1 MNSLGIA
8 IIFMILVVLSNDRNY
23 TASGEKTLDIPVNLS
38 NTQNNITYEVHAT
51 VYGKQTIEQSK
62 VIDTSTQTCPDD
74 IESLCHVPAGTFSF
88 ASQSVPVDSKI
99 QACVKDT
106 LSIRISYLSA
116 LF

>member
-62 VIDTSTQTCPDD
+62 VLQLRPVQT
-74 IESLCHVPAGTFSF
+74 
-88 ASQSVPVDSKI
+88 
-99 QACVKDT
+99 T
-106 LSIRISYLSA
+106 LSHYVMCLQERFHLRVSQYP
-116 LF
+116 